1 MEIKPI
7 HTDADYKA
15 TLREVSG
22 LIDLDPEP
30 ATPEGDRL
38 DILAGSCRPMKR
50 STTRSPCPTLSR
62 RSTSACAY
70 SGERDR

>member
-7 HTDADYKA
+7 RTDADYKA

-38 DILAGSCRPMKR
+38 DILATLVQAYER

-62 RSTSACAY
+62 RSSSAWIK
-70 SGERDR
+70 RV

>member
-30 ATPEGDRL
+30 A
-38 DILAGSCRPMKR
+38 A
-50 STTRSPCPTLSR
+50 
-62 RSTSACAY
+62 STS
-70 SGERDR
+70 